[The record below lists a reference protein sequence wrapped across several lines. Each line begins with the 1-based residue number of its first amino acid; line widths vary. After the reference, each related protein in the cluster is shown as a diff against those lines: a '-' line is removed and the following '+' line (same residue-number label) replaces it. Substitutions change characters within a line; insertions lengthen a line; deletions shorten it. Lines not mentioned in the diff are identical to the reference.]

1 MLTRRFLGLSVA
13 ATAGLAAMPTPAQ
26 ETLTA
31 EERFRVEGRYLPQ
44 YLELKGKAAV
54 GDESALALLPQ
65 FAAFLGDERTAI
77 GSQER
82 ERPLDLTLP
91 DLADAESRDALDV
104 IVEAATD
111 RQIVILNEA
120 HNISGHRGFAARVMR
135 ALRPLG
141 FDTLAAETFN
151 PRTPAFRSG
160 VWAYREG
167 APFRQA
173 LGYYTADPV
182 FAEMVREAASLGYGF
197 ADYEQ
202 RDDQSA
208 AEDASGEERVV
219 ARETAQAA
227 NLIENVLKS
236 RPDARLFILCGY
248 NHVLEAE
255 GWGGLWFAG
264 RLKAATGI
272 DPLTID
278 QSGNWP
284 GTRPETDSPQVAA
297 VLRRFAPTAPI
308 VVWRDGTIFANR
320 IYDGKTDLSVFHPR
334 LPRVAGRPGWLA
346 ADPVRRPVEV
356 ATPPFDGP
364 TLLQALHIDEGP
376 GIPAD
381 HLLLEPGQERATLML
396 RPGRYFVRLETTR
409 GIEPAFG
416 SVTVRA

>member
-1 MLTRRFLGLSVA
+1 MA
-13 ATAGLAAMPTPAQ
+13 ATAALAASSARSQ
-26 ETLTA
+26 AALTA
-31 EERFRVEGRYLPQ
+31 DEQFRIEGRYLPL
-44 YLELKGKAAV
+44 YLELKAKAAA
-54 GDESALALLPQ
+54 GDESAKALAPQ
-65 FAAFLGDERTAI
+65 FASFLGDEDTAI
-77 GSQER
+77 GSQEHDW
-82 ERPLDLTLP
+82 PADLALP
-91 DLADAESRDALDV
+91 DLTDAESRDALDV
-104 IVEAATD
+104 IVEAAAD

-141 FDTLAAETFN
+141 FDTFAAETFT
-151 PRTPAFRSG
+151 PRSPAFRSG
-160 VWAYREG
+160 VWTYREG

-173 LGYYTADPV
+173 LGYYIADPV
-182 FAEMVREAASLGYGF
+182 FAEMVREAASLGYVF

-202 RDDQSA
+202 RGDQNA
-208 AEDASGEERVV
+208 PAEASGEERVV

-236 RPDARLFILCGY
+236 RPDARIFVLCGY
-248 NHVLEAE
+248 NHALEAE

-278 QSGNWP
+278 QSANWP

-308 VVWRDGTIFANR
+308 VVRRDGKVFANR
-320 IYDGKTDLSVFHPR
+320 VYDGKTDLSVFHPR

-346 ADPVRRPVEV
+346 ADPARKPVEV
-356 ATPPFDGP
+356 AAPPFEGP
-364 TLLQALHIDEGP
+364 TLLQALHIEEGAA
-376 GIPAD
+376 IPAD
-381 HLLLEPGQERATLML
+381 HLLLGPGQTRATLML
-396 RPGRYFVRLETTR
+396 RPGRYFLRLETSH

-416 SVTVRA
+416 TLTV